1 MVWIR
6 ACCVSMQILSRKRKD
21 FQYERNDEG
30 AIHTSWEKAAGN
42 RNQAYTQRNQ
52 RLVGG
57 IISAYSPFDN
67 GSVIILN
74 DTGKID
80 GLEFNRVVY
89 DENGEIADII
99 AGDFFI
105 CYASPDRPEFSSL
118 PDELIQKYSELFKTP
133 KSFIRIDGKLIIV
146 PAGDQQ

>member
-1 MVWIR
+1 M
-6 ACCVSMQILSRKRKD
+6 
-21 FQYERNDEG
+21 
-30 AIHTSWEKAAGN
+30 
-42 RNQAYTQRNQ
+42 
-52 RLVGG
+52 VGG
-57 IISAYSPFDN
+57 IISAYSPFDD

-89 DENGEIADII
+89 NENGKIEDII

-105 CYASPDRPEFSSL
+105 CYAPPDRPGFSSL
-118 PDELIQKYSELFKTP
+118 PDELIRKYSGLFKTP
-133 KSFIRIDGKLIIV
+133 KVFIKIDGKLIIM

>member
-1 MVWIR
+1 MLREYANIKPKKER
-6 ACCVSMQILSRKRKD
+6 NLSMNEMMKVLYIQVRKRPQVIEIK
-21 FQYERNDEG
+21 
-30 AIHTSWEKAAGN
+30 HTLKEM
-42 RNQAYTQRNQ
+42 Q

-57 IISAYSPFDN
+57 IISAYSPFDD

-80 GLEFNRVVY
+80 GLEFNRVIY

-105 CYASPDRPEFSSL
+105 CYASPDRPDFSSL
-118 PDELIQKYSELFKTP
+118 PDELIQKYSELFKAP
-133 KSFIRIDGKLIIV
+133 KAFIRIDGKLIIM
-146 PAGDQQ
+146 PAGDQH

>member
-1 MVWIR
+1 MNDMMTVLYIQVGKKPQVIR
-6 ACCVSMQILSRKRKD
+6 IRHMLS
-21 FQYERNDEG
+21 EL
-30 AIHTSWEKAAGN
+30 
-42 RNQAYTQRNQ
+42 Q

-57 IISAYSPFDN
+57 TISSFTPFDD

-89 DENGEIADII
+89 DENGKIEDII

-105 CYASPDRPEFSSL
+105 CYAPPDRPDFSSL
-118 PDELIQKYSELFKTP
+118 PDELIRKYSELFKTP
-133 KSFIRIDGKLIIV
+133 KVFIKINGKLIIV
-146 PAGDQQ
+146 PKED

>member
-1 MVWIR
+1 MLREYANIKPKKER
-6 ACCVSMQILSRKRKD
+6 NLSMNEMMKVLYIQVRKRPQVIEIK
-21 FQYERNDEG
+21 
-30 AIHTSWEKAAGN
+30 HTLKEM
-42 RNQAYTQRNQ
+42 Q

-57 IISAYSPFDN
+57 IISAYSPFDD

-80 GLEFNRVVY
+80 GLEFNRVIY

-105 CYASPDRPEFSSL
+105 CYASPDKPEFSSL
-118 PDELIQKYSELFKTP
+118 PDELIQKYSELFKAP
-133 KSFIRIDGKLIIV
+133 KAFIRIDGKLIIM
-146 PAGDQQ
+146 PAGDQH

>member
-1 MVWIR
+1 M
-6 ACCVSMQILSRKRKD
+6 
-21 FQYERNDEG
+21 NDMMTVLYIQVGKKPQVIE
-30 AIHTSWEKAAGN
+30 IKHTLKEM
-42 RNQAYTQRNQ
+42 Q

-57 IISAYSPFDN
+57 IISAYSPFDD

-80 GLEFNRVVY
+80 GLEFNRVIY
-89 DENGEIADII
+89 DENGEIEDII

-105 CYASPDRPEFSSL
+105 CYAPPDIPDFSSL

>member
-1 MVWIR
+1 MNDMMTVLYIQ
-6 ACCVSMQILSRKRKD
+6 VRKRPQVIEIK
-21 FQYERNDEG
+21 
-30 AIHTSWEKAAGN
+30 HTLKEM
-42 RNQAYTQRNQ
+42 Q

-57 IISAYSPFDN
+57 IISAYSPFND

-80 GLEFNRVVY
+80 GLEFNRAIY
-89 DENGEIADII
+89 DENGEIEDII

-105 CYASPDRPEFSSL
+105 CYAPPDKPEFSSL
-118 PDELIQKYSELFKTP
+118 PDELIRKYSELFKTP
-133 KSFIRIDGKLIIV
+133 KALIRSDGKLIIM

>member
-1 MVWIR
+1 MNEMMKVLYIQVGKKPR
-6 ACCVSMQILSRKRKD
+6 VIEIKHTLKEMQS
-21 FQYERNDEG
+21 
-30 AIHTSWEKAAGN
+30 
-42 RNQAYTQRNQ
+42 
-52 RLVGG
+52 LVGG
-57 IISAYSPFDN
+57 IISAYSPFDD
-67 GSVIILN
+67 GSIIILN

-89 DENGEIADII
+89 DENGEIEDII

-105 CYASPDRPEFSSL
+105 CYAPPDRPDFSSL

-133 KSFIRIDGKLIIV
+133 KAFIKIDGKLIIM

>member
-1 MVWIR
+1 M
-6 ACCVSMQILSRKRKD
+6 
-21 FQYERNDEG
+21 
-30 AIHTSWEKAAGN
+30 
-42 RNQAYTQRNQ
+42 Q

-57 IISAYSPFDN
+57 IISAYSPFDD

-99 AGDFFI
+99 AGNFFI
-105 CYASPDRPEFSSL
+105 CYAPPDRPDFSSL
-118 PDELIQKYSELFKTP
+118 PDELIRKYSELFKTP
-133 KSFIRIDGKLIIV
+133 KAFIKIDGKLIIV